1 MLNEMLRSSVFRKY
15 LKQIGIK
22 QHFGVPDSLLKDYN
36 SYLSNEC
43 KRDNL
48 ITANEGTA
56 IAAAAGHYMAT
67 CEPAMVFLQNSG
79 LGNCMNPLLSLTHS
93 DVYKIPF
100 CMMIGWRGELT
111 DEPQHMVQGRCML
124 DQLDA
129 INIPWSILPKYE
141 EQLPAYFKS
150 IGPQHAII
158 VRKGTFEKYR
168 PLVEQNRI
176 DKHKLSTES
185 VFEEIVKHSSGHKI
199 IASTGFNGRLLLN
212 ARRQVNDE
220 TVDFL
225 TVGSMGHSSS
235 IAAAIARKTEQ
246 SIVCIDGD
254 GSIAMHMGN
263 LLTNVQSNPH
273 KMLHIVLNN
282 GKHASVG
289 NQDTGMENINI
300 TALALTLGY
309 DSAIQVTQLDEIEQH
324 LTSDKI
330 GLHMVVVDVNA
341 PDPDVELPRPL
352 RTPEQTK
359 EEFMKFF

>member
-1 MLNEMLRSSVFRKY
+1 MLRSSVFRKY

-43 KRDNL
+43 KRENL

-67 CEPAMVFLQNSG
+67 KEPAMVFLQNSG

-100 CMMIGWRGELT
+100 CMMIGWRGEST

-129 INIPWSILPKYE
+129 INMPWSILPKYE
-141 EQLPAYFKS
+141 EQLPSYFKS
-150 IGPQHAII
+150 IGEQHAII

-168 PLVEQNRI
+168 PLTEQNKI
-176 DKHKLSTES
+176 DQHKLSTES
-185 VFEEIVKHSSGHKI
+185 VFEEIVKHSNGHKI

-212 ARRQVNDE
+212 ARQNVEDE

-225 TVGSMGHSSS
+225 TVGSMGHAST
-235 IAAAIARKTEQ
+235 IAATISRKTKQ
-246 SIVCIDGD
+246 PIVCVDGD
-254 GSIAMHMGN
+254 GSVVMHMGN
-263 LLTNVQSNPH
+263 LLTNVQANPR
-273 KMLHIVLNN
+273 KMLHVVLNN

-289 NQDTGMENINI
+289 NQDTGLENTNL

-309 DSAIQVTQLDEIEQH
+309 HSATQVNRLEDIEKH
-324 LTSDKI
+324 LSDIKN
-330 GLHMVVVDVNA
+330 GLHMVVLDVNA
-341 PDPDVELPRPL
+341 PDPDIDLPRPI

-359 EEFMKFF
+359 IEFMKNFF

>member
-1 MLNEMLRSSVFRKY
+1 MV
-15 LKQIGIK
+15 GIK

-56 IAAAAGHYMAT
+56 LAAAAGHYMAT
-67 CEPAMVFLQNSG
+67 REPAMVFLQNSG
-79 LGNCMNPLLSLTHS
+79 LGNCMNPLLSLTHP

-100 CMMIGWRGELT
+100 CMMIGWRGESM

-129 INIPWSILPKYE
+129 INLPWSILPKRE
-141 EQLPAYFKS
+141 DQLSDYFRS
-150 IGPQHAII
+150 VGPQHAII

-168 PLVEQNRI
+168 SEQPKKEHQM
-176 DKHKLSTES
+176 DQHKLSTES

-212 ARRQVNDE
+212 ARQQVDDE
-220 TVDFL
+220 TADFL
-225 TVGSMGHSSS
+225 TVGSMGHAST
-235 IAAAIARKTEQ
+235 IAAAISRKTEQ
-246 SIVCIDGD
+246 SIVCVDGD
-254 GSIAMHMGN
+254 GSVAMHMGN
-263 LLTNVQSNPH
+263 LLTNVQSNPR

-289 NQDTGMENINI
+289 NQATGMEDVDI

-309 DSAIQVTQLDEIEQH
+309 DSAVQVNQLEEIEQH
-324 LTSDKI
+324 MTADKN
-330 GLHMVVVDVNA
+330 GLHLIVLDVNA
-341 PDPDVELPRPL
+341 PDPGIELPRPF
-352 RTPEQTK
+352 RTPKQTK
-359 EEFMKFF
+359 EEFMKNF

>member
-1 MLNEMLRSSVFRKY
+1 MLRSSVFRKH

-36 SYLSNEC
+36 SFLSNEC

-67 CEPAMVFLQNSG
+67 KEPAMVFLQNSG
-79 LGNCMNPLLSLTHS
+79 LGNCMNPLLSLTHR
-93 DVYKIPF
+93 DVCKIPF
-100 CMMIGWRGELT
+100 CMMIGWRGESS

-129 INIPWSILPKYE
+129 INLPWSVLPKYE

-150 IGPQHAII
+150 IGEQHAII
-158 VRKGTFEKYR
+158 VRKDTFEKYR
-168 PLVEQNRI
+168 PLKEQYRI
-176 DKHKLSTES
+176 DQHKLSIEA
-185 VFEEIVKHSSGHKI
+185 VFDEIVKHSNGHKI

-212 ARRQVNDE
+212 ARQQAEDE
-220 TVDFL
+220 TIDFL
-225 TVGSMGHSSS
+225 TVGSMGHAST
-235 IAAAIARKTEQ
+235 IAANPRKMTH
-246 SIVCIDGD
+246 V
-254 GSIAMHMGN
+254 
-263 LLTNVQSNPH
+263 
-273 KMLHIVLNN
+273 VLNN

-289 NQDTGMENINI
+289 NQDTGLENTNL

-309 DSAIQVTQLDEIEQH
+309 HSATQVHRLEDIEKH
-324 LTSDKI
+324 LSELKN
-330 GLHMVVVDVNA
+330 GLHMIILDVNA
-341 PDPDVELPRPL
+341 PGPDIVLPRPI

-359 EEFMKFF
+359 IEFMKNF